1 MTMAQPAQANPFAA
15 PSGDP
20 MQQQTM
26 QGDNPFG
33 SSFGGQPAP
42 QQQPQINDPF
52 SSSGGVL
59 QQPPSFFG
67 NAMPPQQQVQTSDP
81 FSAAPTHQQQQQQ
94 PMMNGSLPSPPQQ
107 QPSFQF
113 QTQSVTQQQVSPPQS
128 SDPFSSAQMQQ
139 PPMMNGSTGA
149 SPPQQQQSFQG
160 FPPQQQAPPSQ
171 QTPFDHPQ
179 QVAPQSSMQQQ
190 QFTQQ
195 QFPPAPPPFQQPVD
209 PFSTSLVPAAQP
221 ANPYAQ
227 SVAPPAGNPF
237 GGQAIV
243 QAPPQQQHSQ
253 WAVPSGTAPAVA
265 AANPFDPFAPPPPPA
280 PAPAPPPA
288 PPLQYQQPPSNE
300 MVPAA
305 NTQQQGH
312 YQAPDF
318 PFDAD
323 QLVPA
328 QNEQKVPDSSAS
340 VGPPVREVNAVH
352 GGHSVVSEPET
363 TVTRRSDDRGG
374 GEMVPYSPPS
384 PNPQNK
390 YSQQLARNAPPG
402 CAPLPK
408 GELVV
413 KSGYILSRISFRT
426 ILMKKWKQ
434 TYWVQYG
441 RHTMLWFRSEN
452 HFNEWL
458 SNPYLS
464 QAQRNFLVKLAINFV
479 HDLYK
484 PNVRGYQVT
493 QAHSK
498 PYGRKII
505 RQFKLERWMDYGP
518 TIAAAFGSPDSQE
531 VDVLRQTIIDC
542 MRNTPLENGIRA
554 TGAVRQ
560 DGEHEHH
567 GVAEPQRFTYDEEP
581 RRGQCKYYQGVLVVC
596 LAVSL
601 LHSVPLTPPH
611 QFEF

>member
-1 MTMAQPAQANPFAA
+1 
-15 PSGDP
+15 
-20 MQQQTM
+20 
-26 QGDNPFG
+26 
-33 SSFGGQPAP
+33 
-42 QQQPQINDPF
+42 
-52 SSSGGVL
+52 
-59 QQPPSFFG
+59 
-67 NAMPPQQQVQTSDP
+67 
-81 FSAAPTHQQQQQQ
+81 
-94 PMMNGSLPSPPQQ
+94 
-107 QPSFQF
+107 
-113 QTQSVTQQQVSPPQS
+113 
-128 SDPFSSAQMQQ
+128 
-139 PPMMNGSTGA
+139 
-149 SPPQQQQSFQG
+149 
-160 FPPQQQAPPSQ
+160 
-171 QTPFDHPQ
+171 
-179 QVAPQSSMQQQ
+179 
-190 QFTQQ
+190 
-195 QFPPAPPPFQQPVD
+195 
-209 PFSTSLVPAAQP
+209 
-221 ANPYAQ
+221 
-227 SVAPPAGNPF
+227 
-237 GGQAIV
+237 
-243 QAPPQQQHSQ
+243 
-253 WAVPSGTAPAVA
+253 
-265 AANPFDPFAPPPPPA
+265 
-280 PAPAPPPA
+280 
-288 PPLQYQQPPSNE
+288 

-567 GVAEPQRFTYDEEP
+567 GVAEQQRFTYDEEP
-581 RRGQCKYYQGVLVVC
+581 RRGQSAYEMTSARLDGDGYNQQNENVTSGRSVMS
-596 LAVSL
+596 APNDL
-601 LHSVPLTPPH
+601 LSDQRVGYDDTASYGGYSTGQYNNYSQSQQRPGQQVGQQYPYR
-611 QFEF
+611 